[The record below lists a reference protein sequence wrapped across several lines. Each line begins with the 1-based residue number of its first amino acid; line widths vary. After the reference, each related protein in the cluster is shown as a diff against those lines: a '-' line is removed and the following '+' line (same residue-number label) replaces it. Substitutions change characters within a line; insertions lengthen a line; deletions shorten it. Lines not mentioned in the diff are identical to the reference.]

1 MRPVIVYYTE
11 GKGTQFWDCVN
22 MSDITDTADLI
33 NFGTFDVYVHYFSFP
48 ISFWKDN
55 HTFADVCRNIG
66 LDKTY
71 PFMVPPSIFTE
82 VAKCVQILLTLPE
95 HNKHY
100 TVEEMTDLLFHTNL
114 GLTRELT
121 SAMIPLLFRR
131 TPDSPDTLTCEQWRA
146 LMCDS

>member
-1 MRPVIVYYTE
+1 MRPVIVYYSE
-11 GKGTQFWDCVN
+11 GKGTQFWDCHK

-33 NFGTFDVYVHYFSFP
+33 SVGTFDLYVHYFSFP
-48 ISFWKDN
+48 IAFWKGN

-82 VAKCVQILLTLPE
+82 VVKCVDILTIQE
-95 HNKHY
+95 SGKVGKVY
-100 TVEEMTDLLFHTNL
+100 SVEEMTDLLYQADL

-121 SAMIPLLFRR
+121 SAMIPLLFVSR
-131 TPDSPDTLTCEQWRA
+131 PQHAKTC
-146 LMCDS
+146 